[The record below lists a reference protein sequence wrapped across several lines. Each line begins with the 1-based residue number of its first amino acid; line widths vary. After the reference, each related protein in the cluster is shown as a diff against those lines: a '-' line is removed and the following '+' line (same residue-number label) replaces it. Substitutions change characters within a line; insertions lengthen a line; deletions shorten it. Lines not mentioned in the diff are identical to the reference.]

1 MPVRSA
7 AYEDD
12 FYTWTRRQA
21 AALRQ
26 AASSRINLPEPLDF
40 ENLAEEIESLGVSQL
55 RELYSRYTVLLHH
68 LLKWQYQ
75 PDHRSPSWNI
85 TISTQRNEL
94 VRLLRLSPGLKPK
107 RRGVLTEVYADAR
120 KLAAIETKLP
130 LERLPLTC
138 PYALDQVE
146 SDDFWPGEPSAPP
159 R

>member
-1 MPVRSA
+1 MPLRSA

-40 ENLAEEIESLGVSQL
+40 ENLAEEIESLGASQL
-55 RELYSRYTVLLHH
+55 RELYSHYAVLAAH
-68 LLKWQYQ
+68 LLKWQHQ
-75 PDHRSPSWNI
+75 PEKRTPSWRS
-85 TISTQRNEL
+85 TIRTQRREIE
-94 VRLLRLSPGLKPK
+94 RLLRQSPGLKPK
-107 RRGVLTEVYADAR
+107 RKVELADAYR
-120 KLAAIETKLP
+120 RAREDAADETDMAIQRFP
-130 LERLPLTC
+130 EAC
-138 PYALDQVE
+138 PYSVAELE